1 MTFPFALPFAIAAA
15 VLVLPLPVAAVA
27 QTQAISPAP
36 VAGPAPVDPPAK
48 TILFVGNSFT
58 FGAGSAAMRYKVDSV
73 TDLNGDG
80 IGGVPA
86 IFKQF
91 TQQAG
96 LNYEVSLET
105 SPGKS
110 LEWHWTNKRDV
121 IDRRWDYVVLQDY
134 STLDP
139 KNPGNPAKLI
149 DYSGRLAS
157 LFEARNGRVDVS
169 LTATWSRADQTY
181 KQGGAW
187 YGKPIYQMAID
198 LARGYAEA
206 DKKHKNIDRVNPV
219 GLAFNCAMEAGF
231 ADFNPYDGISFD
243 QVDLWTHDQY
253 HASTAGYYLEALT
266 VFAGVTGK
274 DPRSL
279 GRGERAA
286 SDLGLSSDQ
295 AERLQKVAW
304 AATQGQAC
312 RDLAKR

>member
-1 MTFPFALPFAIAAA
+1 MRFLITPVFGALA
-15 VLVLPLPVAAVA
+15 LMLPTTICA
-27 QTQAISPAP
+27 QTSPPTNNAAQTP
-36 VAGPAPVDPPAK
+36 K

-58 FGAGSAAMRYKVDSV
+58 FGAGSAAMRYKADTV

-86 IFKQF
+86 LFKQF
-91 TQQAG
+91 TEQAG
-96 LNYEVSLET
+96 LAYDVSLET

-139 KNPGNPAKLI
+139 KEPGNPAKLI
-149 DYSGRLAS
+149 EYSGRLAT
-157 LFEARNGRVDVS
+157 LFEVQNPKVDVS

-181 KQGGAW
+181 KPGGAW
-187 YGKPIYQMAID
+187 YGKSIYQMAVD
-198 LARGYAEA
+198 LARGYDQAA
-206 DKKHKNIDRVNPV
+206 KVNKGVDRVHPV
-219 GLAFNCAMEAGF
+219 GRAFNCAMEAGF
-231 ADFNPYDGISFD
+231 ADYNPYDGIRFD

-286 SDLGLSSDQ
+286 QDLGLSADQ

-304 AATQGQAC
+304 ATIHGEPCSTLGSPTQ
-312 RDLAKR
+312 KTKP